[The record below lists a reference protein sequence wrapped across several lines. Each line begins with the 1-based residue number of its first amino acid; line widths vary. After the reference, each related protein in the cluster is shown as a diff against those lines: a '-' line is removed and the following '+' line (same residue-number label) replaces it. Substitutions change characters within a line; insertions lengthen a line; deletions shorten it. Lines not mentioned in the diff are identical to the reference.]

1 MLFTVFNENTGLVSR
16 YGQAPVSMVNDQA
29 QDGEVAIVGEFLPDE
44 WYWDG
49 FQVQPMP
56 SRPSPD
62 HVWNPSTLAWE
73 APLATLKATKVVALR
88 KEREKRIA
96 GGFVW
101 DGSTFDSDT
110 EVSQPRLLGAFTTM
124 IAGGWPSEGM
134 AWRLQGNDW
143 RVLSATDVASVWS
156 ALQGHVSGIFA
167 KFQEKET
174 EVNAM
179 TDAADVLAYDVT
191 VDW

>member
-1 MLFTVFNENTGLVSR
+1 MRFTVFNETT
-16 YGQAPVSMVNDQA
+16 
-29 QDGEVAIVGEFLPDE
+29 GEVKRTGDAPSDLIAIQAKEDEVAVIGEYLPNE

-56 SRPSPD
+56 TRPSPD
-62 HVWNPSTLAWE
+62 HAWNPSTLAWE
-73 APLATLKATKVVALR
+73 APLATLKATKVIALR
-88 KEREKRIA
+88 KERERRIA

-110 EVSQPRLLGAFTTM
+110 EVSQPRLLGAFTTV
-124 IAGGWPSEGM
+124 IAGGWPSEGL
-134 AWRLQGNDW
+134 AWRLQDNSW
-143 RVLSATDVASVWS
+143 RVLSAADVASVWT
-156 ALQGHVSGIFA
+156 ALQGHVASTFTT
-167 KFQEKET
+167 FQEKES

-179 TDAADVLAYDVT
+179 TDSADVLAYDVT